1 MLSQHFV
8 RKHDEGLNITI
19 CSFGYPKGLP
29 RDADL
34 VFDVRFLRN
43 PHYDEVL
50 RPQTGQDQKVGEYIM
65 KDPIFDKSWEQISS
79 LIVTLIPEYK
89 KEGKS
94 YLTIAFGCTGGK
106 HRSVFMAEKLC
117 HLLKEN
123 KHNLNLLHR
132 ELSI

>member
-1 MLSQHFV
+1 MGKSF
-8 RKHDEGLNITI
+8 RK
-19 CSFGYPKGLP
+19 K
-29 RDADL
+29 
-34 VFDVRFLRN
+34 
-43 PHYDEVL
+43 
-50 RPQTGQDQKVGEYIM
+50 
-65 KDPIFDKSWEQISS
+65 
-79 LIVTLIPEYK
+79 
-89 KEGKS
+89 GKS